1 MTRLASRLSAVVI
14 PFLLAGT
21 AMAASP
27 ALQDNA
33 ITARQAGSPQHLALF
48 IRGGCPYNL
57 DKVCHRARNGK
68 MICHCQS

>member
-1 MTRLASRLSAVVI
+1 MTRLARNLSALVI
-14 PFLLAGT
+14 TALLAGT

-27 ALQDNA
+27 QGNA
-33 ITARQAGSPQHLALF
+33 TAAQPSDSLQHLALF

-57 DKVCHRARNGK
+57 DKVCHRAHNGK